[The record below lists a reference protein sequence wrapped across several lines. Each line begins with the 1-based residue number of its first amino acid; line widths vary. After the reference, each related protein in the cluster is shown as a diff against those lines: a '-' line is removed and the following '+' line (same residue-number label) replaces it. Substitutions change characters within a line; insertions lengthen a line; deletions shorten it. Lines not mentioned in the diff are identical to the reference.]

1 MTGALIYVNSG
12 AQYVEQSHRYI
23 CCTRDDVK
31 TNAIRIEPVRSEC
44 YYQFTAT
51 THSFLYKIQKLFYL
65 IIRMNNSLT
74 LSLGLTIQK
83 NHTSKF
89 IMVHHRRPQ
98 LRTHA
103 PVQIAF
109 PLIRSFFTMHTFWI
123 KIFNGLDVV
132 CVYMHETDENAQR
145 DTQQIMYSPGLVNSF
160 LISLVPTPHF
170 YTQIRV
176 SHTSHSTQ
184 PQPKTTPPNICNLC
198 HLSFAHTSTCA
209 HTPDFGNCLR
219 ATLSFTKTL

>member
-1 MTGALIYVNSG
+1 MLHT
-12 AQYVEQSHRYI
+12 Q
-23 CCTRDDVK
+23 DDVK

-132 CVYMHETDENAQR
+132 CVYAR
-145 DTQQIMYSPGLVNSF
+145 DRRKCAKGYTANNVLPGF
-160 LISLVPTPHF
+160 GEFI
-170 YTQIRV
+170 
-176 SHTSHSTQ
+176 
-184 PQPKTTPPNICNLC
+184 PNIIG
-198 HLSFAHTSTCA
+198 ADSTLLYSN
-209 HTPDFGNCLR
+209 TCLPHVPLYVA
-219 ATLSFTKTL
+219 ATENYPPEYM